1 MTHQYLMIQGYTNK
15 ELAQYY
21 GVTIQTLRSWI
32 ARFRKELN
40 IPARTRVYTPNEV
53 KLILEK
59 LGPGL
64 HETSEA
70 SVK

>member
-1 MTHQYLMIQGYTNK
+1 MIQGYTNK
-15 ELAQYY
+15 ELAQHY

-53 KLILEK
+53 KLIMQK
-59 LGPGL
+59 LGPSPL
-64 HETSEA
+64 EQVE
-70 SVK
+70 